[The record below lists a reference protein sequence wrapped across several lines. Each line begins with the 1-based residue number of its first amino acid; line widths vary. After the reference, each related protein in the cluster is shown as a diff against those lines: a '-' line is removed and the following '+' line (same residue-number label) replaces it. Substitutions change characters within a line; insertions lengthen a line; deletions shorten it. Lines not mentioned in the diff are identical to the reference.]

1 MFQHRCFP
9 VAKFLRNT
17 YLEEHLRTAASELTL
32 RSDCLELCF
41 WKIAL
46 KTTLTQYQ
54 SLSNQSFKHNSALMS
69 SLYLTPTL
77 PFERRFRMLIINGYY
92 TKRVLTGVWIVA
104 EDWDQAKNLE
114 VGQIAKVYSES
125 SQTSKR
131 ERFMKILNG

>member
-1 MFQHRCFP
+1 
-9 VAKFLRNT
+9 
-17 YLEEHLRTAASELTL
+17 
-32 RSDCLELCF
+32 
-41 WKIAL
+41 
-46 KTTLTQYQ
+46 
-54 SLSNQSFKHNSALMS
+54 MS